1 MYTIYLVGQITAD
14 PITYE
19 WRKGIEDYFENN
31 KHITIINPCNSL
43 FNQKAL
49 ENDDDENGYSKKSF
63 SERGIALLPHKERE
77 YVRKSYVAFVNMNMY
92 SPEKPIIGSFFE
104 LAWYFDAPEKMVIGI
119 FDGDPTKDFQCH
131 HPFVKA
137 TIQVWVKDA
146 IKACK
151 LLERFMD
158 IRIKE

>member
-1 MYTIYLVGQITAD
+1 MYTVYLVGQITID

-19 WRKGIEDYFENN
+19 WRRNVEDYFETNEQI
-31 KHITIINPCNSL
+31 KIINPCNSL

-49 ENDDDENGYSKKSF
+49 ENEDDENGFSKKSF
-63 SERGIALLPHKERE
+63 KERGAALLAHRDRRYVKE
-77 YVRKSYVAFVNMNMY
+77 SNVAFVNMNMF

-119 FDGDPTKDFQCH
+119 FDGDYTKDFQCQ
-131 HPFVKA
+131 HPFVKS
-137 TIQVWVKDA
+137 TVQVWVKDTS
-146 IKACK
+146 KSCK

-158 IRIKE
+158 VRID